1 MRLGDA
7 VRRDQTVR
15 HGAVRRARGRAQR
28 CAIAFGVSLAWSS
41 ALGCD
46 PRKTSMEAGQVDLR
60 FVGDI
65 LLDSAP
71 GRMIASGGDPFRHVG
86 PLLAAADLAVGN
98 LECPVATTG
107 EKVEKV
113 YTFRA
118 DPQTLPTL
126 GRHLD
131 VVSLANNHSGD
142 YGPNALVE
150 TLDRL
155 DRAQLPHFG
164 AGHDL
169 RQAHTAH
176 SFTANGVRVALLG
189 YDEFKPRSF
198 EAATNAPGVA
208 WGDDEQVLFDIM
220 RERAAGAD
228 VVIPFFHWGWENTPT
243 PTERQ
248 RDFSRRMIDAGAA
261 AVVGCHPHVTQG
273 AELYRGRPIIFSL
286 GNFVFDLLDYPDNAI
301 GWLLKLVVDR
311 DGVKEWRTW
320 SVDIDAEG
328 VPTPQPS
335 RRSPCG
341 RRDQATIDECE
352 GP

>member
-1 MRLGDA
+1 MGDA
-7 VRRDQTVR
+7 VNRWLPRRWLERALAT
-15 HGAVRRARGRAQR
+15 GATW
-28 CAIAFGVSLAWSS
+28 ISLA
-41 ALGCD
+41 ALGCAPD
-46 PRKTSMEAGQVDLR
+46 AAHLDAGQVDLR

-71 GRMIASGGDPFRHVG
+71 GRLIAGGGDPFTRVG
-86 PLLAAADLAVGN
+86 PLLADADLAVGN

-107 EKVEKV
+107 KQVEKV

-126 GRHLD
+126 KQHLD

-150 TLDRL
+150 TLSRL
-155 DRAQLPHFG
+155 DHAAIPHFG

-176 SFTANGVRVALLG
+176 TFTTNGVRVALLG

-198 EAATNAPGVA
+198 EAKTNAPGVA

-248 RDFSRRMIDAGAA
+248 RGFARRMIDAGAA

-286 GNFVFDLLDYPDNAI
+286 GNFVFDLIDYPENAI

-320 SVDIDAEG
+320 SVDLDRDG
-328 VPTPQPS
+328 VPTPNPS
-335 RRSPCG
+335 LGSPCG
-341 RRDQATIDECE
+341 RRAQSAIGECQ
-352 GP
+352 GL